1 MGRLAN
7 LVLALHVGYVLFV
20 VGGLGLIWL
29 GVGCGW
35 RWIHNFWFRLLHLVA
50 IGLVAAEALIGVACP
65 LTVFEDWL
73 RSTDDAASGFV
84 ERWVHRI
91 LFWDFP
97 SWVFMLVYL
106 ILTLLA
112 VLTWRRWPP
121 ARRRK
126 LAGQ

>member
-1 MGRLAN
+1 
-7 LVLALHVGYVLFV
+7 
-20 VGGLGLIWL
+20 
-29 GVGCGW
+29 
-35 RWIHNFWFRLLHLVA
+35 
-50 IGLVAAEALIGVACP
+50 
-65 LTVFEDWL
+65 
-73 RSTDDAASGFV
+73 
-84 ERWVHRI
+84 VHRI

>member
-29 GVGCGW
+29 GVACGW

-84 ERWVHRI
+84 ERWAHRI

-121 ARRRK
+121 ARRRR